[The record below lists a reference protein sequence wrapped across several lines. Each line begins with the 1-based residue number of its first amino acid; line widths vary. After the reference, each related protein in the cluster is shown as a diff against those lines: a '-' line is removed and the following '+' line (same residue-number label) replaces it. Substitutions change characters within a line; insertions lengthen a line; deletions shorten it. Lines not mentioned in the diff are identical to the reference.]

1 MRRYATLGIALI
13 LLLVSDLRAQEPSGP
28 TADNPPPAA
37 QQPPAGQTV
46 NAPATTEPEWPTWGV
61 IDATGSG
68 VVVHRSAKAELSVG
82 AYALVRYINH
92 VDRSPVSSVFGF
104 YVGGQK
110 GPTVSVATSFYF

>member
-1 MRRYATLGIALI
+1 MRRFATLGIALI

-37 QQPPAGQTV
+37 QQPPPVGQTV
-46 NAPATTEPEWPTWGV
+46 SAPTSSEPQRAHKYV
-61 IDATGSG
+61 Q
-68 VVVHRSAKAELSVG
+68 LM
-82 AYALVRYINH
+82 H